1 MENNNIGPRAI
12 DEATS
17 SPRRA
22 GRANTSSGLTQ
33 ARSLAWL
40 AETWERLWPRIVPF
54 VAVLC
59 LFLSVSWLGLWP
71 TMLNEVRI
79 ALLVLF
85 AAAALVALAPMRG
98 MTLPTS
104 AEVDTRI
111 ERVSQLQHRPVT
123 AQEDNLAHVTGSND
137 PFAAALWTEHRRR
150 MATSL
155 KNLSAGTPVPK
166 VAAIDPFALRGL
178 VALVLF
184 IGFAA
189 GWGNWSQRIGGAF
202 RTHSD
207 VVIAAGGRI
216 DAWLTPPAYTN
227 RPPVFLGAE
236 NNSATVPEGSEL
248 IVRLLD
254 IDAPA
259 LKLAKLTPKTD
270 NTDGTTELEFA
281 DINPEQVENVDEV
294 VKQQDPKKPNQ
305 STVYK
310 TALNNSSSLVL
321 TSGGQTVRNWSVT
334 VLPDNDPIITFVED
348 PTPST
353 RGALEFAYS
362 VEDDYGV
369 VAARAEI
376 LQAAPGTENADPLIE
391 APDVDLPLPSRRAK
405 QGTSRTSQDLTA
417 HPWAGAEIKL
427 TLIAED
433 EASQVGR
440 SQTKTLVLPE
450 RIFTKPLARAVV
462 QERRNL
468 ALDAKAAPQVAEML
482 DIITDTHPEEFIK
495 DMSVY
500 TALRVAYRSISRT
513 DDKDT
518 LREALDL
525 LWETAL
531 AIEDGDLSL
540 AERRLR
546 DAQERLS
553 RALENGASDEEIDEL
568 MKELRAAMDAFM
580 RELAE
585 QMQRN
590 PQNQQA
596 MPMDPNT
603 QVLRQQDLDRLMQQ
617 IEDLAKSGSRDAARQ
632 LLQELQ
638 RMMNN
643 LQTAQ
648 PNGQQQQQTDQF
660 SQQMNKL
667 GEMMRRQQELM
678 DETFDMQRRQQQGQ
692 QQGQQPG
699 QRGQEQE
706 SNRQGQRPGEQQ
718 GQEGQAGQ
726 QRPMTADEFA
736 EAMRQLEQQQGEL
749 QRQMQEMQ
757 EQLRGMGLDP
767 GQQLGE
773 AGEAMGEAEQQLGQ
787 GETGEATN
795 QQSRALQAMREG
807 AQQMMR
813 NMQNQAGEQGRRGE
827 RGQHG
832 QQTRED
838 RDPLGRQ
845 SRSQGPQLGNDTK
858 VPGEINAQRA
868 RRILE
873 AIRRRLGETTRPKL
887 ELDYLD
893 RLLPTR

>member
-1 MENNNIGPRAI
+1 METKQPDFNDAGGV
-12 DEATS
+12 S
-17 SPRRA
+17 SLQQDVDLSKLA
-22 GRANTSSGLTQ
+22 VGLTR
-33 ARSLAWL
+33 ARSFAWM
-40 AETWERLWPRIVPF
+40 AEIWERFWPRILPF
-54 VAVLC
+54 VAVVC
-59 LFLSVSWLGLWP
+59 LFLTTSWLGLWP
-71 TMLNEVRI
+71 MMINELRI
-79 ALLVLF
+79 ALLAMF
-85 AAAALVALAPMRG
+85 AAAAFLSLYPLRDL
-98 MTLPTS
+98 TLPTA
-104 AEVDTRI
+104 AEINTRI

-123 AQEDNLAHVTGSND
+123 AQEDSIADLAGSHD
-137 PFAAALWTEHRRR
+137 PFARALWTEHRRR
-150 MATSL
+150 MADSL

-166 VAAIDPFALRGL
+166 VAESDPYALRAV
-178 VALVLF
+178 VALLLF

-189 GWGNWSQRIGGAF
+189 GWGNWSNRIGDAF
-202 RTHSD
+202 RVHGDLAVAQS
-207 VVIAAGGRI
+207 GRI

-227 RPPVFLGAE
+227 RPPVFLGADTQT
-236 NNSATVPEGSEL
+236 ATVPEGSEL
-248 IVRLLD
+248 IVRLLK
-254 IDAPA
+254 IDDPS
-259 LKLAKLTPKTD
+259 LKLATQQRKGSGTAEDETSALDFVAIEAESGGDGENGAPGDTNRANKLAK
-270 NTDGTTELEFA
+270 
-281 DINPEQVENVDEV
+281 
-294 VKQQDPKKPNQ
+294 
-305 STVYK
+305 STIFK
-310 TALNNSSSLVL
+310 STLKNSSSLL
-321 TSGGQTVRNWSVT
+321 LSSNGQTIRNWSVT
-334 VLPDNDPIITFVED
+334 ILPDEDPSIEFAED
-348 PTPST
+348 PTTST
-353 RGALEFAYS
+353 RGALEFAFT

-369 VAARAEI
+369 TSAQAEI
-376 LQAAPGTENADPLIE
+376 LQAAPGAANADPLIE
-391 APDVDLPLPSRRAK
+391 APEIDLPLPRRRATE
-405 QGTSRTSQDLTA
+405 GTSRTSQDLTA
-417 HPWAGAEIKL
+417 HPWAGAEVKL

-433 EASQVGR
+433 EAGQSGR
-440 SQTKTLVLPE
+440 SETMTLVLPE

-500 TALRVAYRSISRT
+500 TALRVAYRTISRAEN
-513 DDKDT
+513 KDH
-518 LREALDL
+518 LLEAVEL
-525 LWETAL
+525 LWEIAL
-531 AIEDGDLSL
+531 SIEDGDLSL

-553 RALENGASDEEIDEL
+553 QALENGASDEEIDRL
-568 MKELRAAMDAFM
+568 MQELRAAMDAFM
-580 RELAE
+580 RELAQ

-596 MPMDPNT
+596 MPLDPNT

-660 SQQMNKL
+660 SEQMNRL
-667 GEMMRRQQELM
+667 GEMMRQQQQLM

-692 QQGQQPG
+692 
-699 QRGQEQE
+699 RGQEQNG
-706 SNRQGQRPGEQQ
+706 NREGQRPGQRR
-718 GQEGQAGQ
+718 GQEGQAGEQ
-726 QRPMTADEFA
+726 QPMTAEEFA
-736 EAMRQLEQQQGEL
+736 EAMRQLQEQQGEL

-757 EQLRGMGLDP
+757 EQLRGMGLNP
-767 GQQLGE
+767 GERLGE

-787 GETGEATN
+787 GETGPATE
-795 QQSRALQAMREG
+795 QQGRALQAMREG
-807 AQQMMR
+807 AQQMMQ

-832 QQTRED
+832 QQTREE

-858 VPGEINAQRA
+858 VPGEIDAQRA